1 VIDVERSKLTV
12 IVSTV
17 TDLVL
22 LLIMFVGLLNLR
34 YEGRG
39 ALGLRSRRPTMET
52 GAVVVASHVT
62 PKSLTCPL
70 S

>member
-1 VIDVERSKLTV
+1 MLNIESSKLTV

-34 YEGRG
+34 YEGCG
-39 ALGLRSRRPTMET
+39 TLGLA
-52 GAVVVASHVT
+52 GLLWKQVQW
-62 PKSLTCPL
+62 L
-70 S
+70 SPAMLLPNR